1 METQL
6 YLPTLQLEKRDI
18 HMKAEK
24 IKVITIEDFK
34 DYPELIVYMDE
45 NIGILNGFNVIIQK
59 NHDIAKLGCML
70 IAFCEEGEIMCSIN
84 GHQYLLQK
92 DYCVI
97 LPPGTIICPH
107 HSNTSHTIKVVVIE
121 QSFLTETLNPTK
133 ETWDVMHFLY
143 KSPIFPI
150 NRTASYKM
158 YLYKELLL
166 TLIKEDPHAYSKQ
179 TRRHHLRGMICE
191 MFALLNQLVPEHIRK
206 NINRTRST
214 YVVRDF
220 IELVNADDGSHRSV
234 SYYADRLCY
243 SAKYLSTIVK
253 EITGETPLQIINK
266 HAIQQIKYRLRH
278 SSLSIKEIADS
289 FDFANPAF
297 FGKFVKTH
305 TGMSPQQYRISTE
318 KK

>member
-1 METQL
+1 
-6 YLPTLQLEKRDI
+6 
-18 HMKAEK
+18 
-24 IKVITIEDFK
+24 
-34 DYPELIVYMDE
+34 
-45 NIGILNGFNVIIQK
+45 
-59 NHDIAKLGCML
+59 
-70 IAFCEEGEIMCSIN
+70 
-84 GHQYLLQK
+84 
-92 DYCVI
+92 
-97 LPPGTIICPH
+97 
-107 HSNTSHTIKVVVIE
+107 
-121 QSFLTETLNPTK
+121 
-133 ETWDVMHFLY
+133 MHFLY

-166 TLIKEDPHAYSKQ
+166 TLIKEETHVYSKQ

-220 IELVNADDGSHRSV
+220 VELVNADDGSHRSV
-234 SYYADRLCY
+234 SYYAERLCY

-266 HAIQQIKYRLRH
+266 HAIQQIKYRLKY

-289 FDFANPAF
+289 FDFANPSF

-305 TGMSPQQYRISTE
+305 TGMSPQQYRTSDE
-318 KK
+318 K

>member
-92 DYCVI
+92 DYCAI

-107 HSNTSHTIKVVVIE
+107 LPNTSHTIKVVAFE
-121 QSFLTETLNPTK
+121 QSFLTDTLSFKK
-133 ETWDVMHFLY
+133 ETWEVMHFLY
-143 KSPIFPI
+143 KNPIFPI

-166 TLIKEDPHAYSKQ
+166 TLIKEESHAYSKQ

-206 NINRTRST
+206 DINRTRST

-220 IELVNADDGSHRSV
+220 VELVNADDGSHRSV

-266 HAIQQIKYRLRH
+266 HAIQQIKYRLKH

-289 FDFANPAF
+289 FDFANPSF
-297 FGKFVKTH
+297 FGKFVKAY
-305 TGMSPQQYRISTE
+305 TGMSPQQYRTSDE
-318 KK
+318 K

>member
-1 METQL
+1 
-6 YLPTLQLEKRDI
+6 
-18 HMKAEK
+18 MKTEK

-34 DYPELIVYMDE
+34 EYPETIVYMDE
-45 NIGILNGFNVIIQK
+45 NIGILSGFNMIIK
-59 NHDIAKLGCML
+59 KSHDIAKLGCML

-84 GHQYLLQK
+84 GHQHLLQK
-92 DYCVI
+92 DHCAI
-97 LPPGTIICPH
+97 LPPGTIIRPYLS
-107 HSNTSHTIKVVVIE
+107 SNLHAIKVAVIE
-121 QSFLTETLNPTK
+121 QSFLTDTLSLKK

-143 KSPIFPI
+143 KKPIFPI

-166 TLIKEDPHAYSKQ
+166 TLIKEETHVYSKQ

-206 NINRTRST
+206 DINRTRST

-234 SYYADRLCY
+234 SYYAERLCY

-253 EITGETPLQIINK
+253 EITGEPPLQIINK
-266 HAIQQIKYRLRH
+266 HAIQQIKYRLKY
-278 SSLSIKEIADS
+278 SNLSIKEIADS
-289 FDFANPAF
+289 FDFANPSF

-305 TGMSPQQYRISTE
+305 TGMSPQQYRTSDE
-318 KK
+318 K

>member
-1 METQL
+1 
-6 YLPTLQLEKRDI
+6 
-18 HMKAEK
+18 MKTEK

-45 NIGILNGFNVIIQK
+45 NIGILSGFNAIIK
-59 NHDIAKLGCML
+59 KSHDIAKLGCML

-84 GHQYLLQK
+84 GHQHLLQK
-92 DYCVI
+92 DHCAI
-97 LPPGTIICPH
+97 LPPGTIIRPYL
-107 HSNTSHTIKVVVIE
+107 SNNSHAIKVVAFE
-121 QSFLTETLNPTK
+121 QSLLTDTLSLTK
-133 ETWDVMHFLY
+133 ETWDVMHYLY
-143 KSPIFPI
+143 KHPIFPI

-166 TLIKEDPHAYSKQ
+166 TLIQEDSHAYSKQ
-179 TRRHHLRGMICE
+179 TRRHHLRGMLCE

-206 NINRTRST
+206 DINRTRST

-220 IELVNADDGSHRSV
+220 VELVNADDGSHRSV

-243 SAKYLSTIVK
+243 SAKYLSSTVK
-253 EITGETPLQIINK
+253 GITGESPLQIINK
-266 HAIQQIKYRLRH
+266 HAIKQIKYRLKH

-289 FDFANPAF
+289 FDFVNPSF

-305 TGMSPQQYRISTE
+305 TGMSPQQYRTSDE
-318 KK
+318 K